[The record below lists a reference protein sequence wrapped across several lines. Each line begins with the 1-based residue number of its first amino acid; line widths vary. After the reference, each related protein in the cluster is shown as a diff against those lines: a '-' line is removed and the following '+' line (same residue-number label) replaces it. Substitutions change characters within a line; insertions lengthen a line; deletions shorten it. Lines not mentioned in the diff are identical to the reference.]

1 MSDGKQKAWPVSI
14 DVADGVQQAALI
26 VREHLRFVEIIKKMS
41 QRQTQPNQ
49 SV

>member
-1 MSDGKQKAWPVSI
+1 MPDGKQKAWPVSI
-14 DVADGVQQAALI
+14 EVADGVQQAALI